1 MGSLQDAGGAVR
13 QNCSRIVAD
22 SQLGRQNDIHGDRQT
37 LSAAALYTFSLGQE
51 VVLVASAASIAEGL
65 AAHGGGVIEV
75 ALQDPKARPAIRL
88 QHTRL

>member
-1 MGSLQDAGGAVR
+1 MTYMETQR
-13 QNCSRIVAD
+13 QT
-22 SQLGRQNDIHGDRQT
+22 DRQT
-37 LSAAALYTFSLGQE
+37 LSAAALQTFSLGQE

-75 ALQDPKARPAIRL
+75 ALQESKARPAIRL